1 MKHTIVEVNWAAL
14 ARHQSSAQRPCAR
27 RSEVPKRLGSV
38 LGAYR
43 TAWPVPWDYCS
54 LAKTKGTKHHYGAPA
69 TCGVAACFLPI
80 CSRTPQNR
88 LHAAASTGSK
98 HLLRSP
104 KPDSATDP
112 GAHRTASVVLR
123 SCALLRLWVSH
134 RHRRRT
140 HRDGRDS
147 HRKSMLDERHH
158 TYRLISSVSTIY
170 ARVAAHTWSSF
181 HDIYYLSSRTNF
193 QPSPQ
198 FQEMTAWNSQATA
211 ICARLAFF
219 GGDSEGV
226 GSSMMTLGSH
236 GTKDGDVAVDLDH
249 RDVV

>member
-1 MKHTIVEVNWAAL
+1 MKHTIVEINWAAL

-27 RSEVPKRLGSV
+27 RSEVPERLGSV

-69 TCGVAACFLPI
+69 TCGAAACFLPT

-88 LHAAASTGSK
+88 LHAAASTESK

-104 KPDSATDP
+104 KPDSATDL
-112 GAHRTASVVLR
+112 GAHRTSFVVLR

-140 HRDGRDS
+140 HMDGRGS
-147 HRKSMLDERHH
+147 HKKSMLDERHH
-158 TYRLISSVSTIY
+158 IWQRVSFDGLHASGGTNLVFLP
-170 ARVAAHTWSSF
+170 RHLLPSK
-181 HDIYYLSSRTNF
+181 HDYPSACVPRTRDDGVELTGDGYLR
-193 QPSPQ
+193 PP
-198 FQEMTAWNSQATA
+198 
-211 ICARLAFF
+211 
-219 GGDSEGV
+219 GV
-226 GSSMMTLGSH
+226 L
-236 GTKDGDVAVDLDH
+236 
-249 RDVV
+249 RERRI